1 LYENLAGR
9 VKRDLYRRE
18 LAAHNQAEQAATS
31 VAFLTTIS
39 ASGTVQF
46 HTSMELA
53 VVVFLRISLIP
64 VLCLFA

>member
-18 LAAHNQAEQAATS
+18 LAVHNQAEQAATS

-39 ASGTVQF
+39 VSGTVQF

-53 VVVFLRISLIP
+53 VVVFLQISLIP